1 MSLLLIAVSLVAAP
15 VAYGWV
21 ATHAPTARHPSV
33 RWLTRGGPTGRRV
46 VAYGAS
52 ITHGRMSH
60 DWVADLEARLGQEWA
75 FLNTGRNARR
85 ASDVRRWT
93 QVAALWRPDVAIV
106 MVGVNDALARSSVD
120 RYRAELRRIVA
131 QLQPARVALLTLT
144 VLGDDPDGEPL
155 HRQAPYNDAIRE
167 VAAETGSRLLDIA
180 QAQVAWLR
188 ANPPAHGRS
197 LREYPSL
204 AASSIAQRYVLRRS
218 WDQISRAHGL
228 GLTTDLVH
236 QNRVGAEIIADH
248 VERFLRDLDA
258 TEPKDAIA

>member
-1 MSLLLIAVSLVAAP
+1 M
-15 VAYGWV
+15 
-21 ATHAPTARHPSV
+21 
-33 RWLTRGGPTGRRV
+33 
-46 VAYGAS
+46 
-52 ITHGRMSH
+52 
-60 DWVADLEARLGQEWA
+60 
-75 FLNTGRNARR
+75 
-85 ASDVRRWT
+85 
-93 QVAALWRPDVAIV
+93 
-106 MVGVNDALARSSVD
+106 
-120 RYRAELRRIVA
+120 A

-236 QNRVGAEIIADH
+236 QNRVGA
-248 VERFLRDLDA
+248 
-258 TEPKDAIA
+258 